1 MKNIEEVLRCI
12 KEGRSVIILENSK
25 KRRALLTEKLLSS
38 VSNRNIVFVR
48 NILSDNIIDSIS
60 QINSVRE
67 IQTDRNNWIQ
77 DNDYDE
83 LTNDKNSLLVANFNS
98 FKELRFLVNDC
109 QRIFCIRDSITWFHP
124 KEFFNYALAAET
136 TIYKVESKGDE
147 MTLKY
152 VHWEDLKKYNGE

>member
-98 FKELRFLVNDC
+98 FKELRFLSMITEVNLV
-109 QRIFCIRDSITWFHP
+109 QYI
-124 KEFFNYALAAET
+124 YA
-136 TIYKVESKGDE
+136 TILVSLHVLNDN
-147 MTLKY
+147 
-152 VHWEDLKKYNGE
+152 VRPFPEDRSYENHLL